1 MQALIRLSLAGLAF
15 LAGLSV
21 GFAAWA
27 EYAVPD
33 IGIRFPDRLASFE
46 LWKGEKYP
54 EAALGHGVEYR
65 APGFAGSVYV
75 YRGGN
80 PSVPDGVT
88 NNLVRSEFAK
98 ARGDIA
104 ALAKMKGDPEPELV
118 GEQPVKAA
126 GIEFL
131 TATYRMQRN
140 DRAVTSLVGMTGAR
154 GHFIK
159 LRVSVPSAGTVL
171 VTDEI
176 YAFIAAVARLL
187 AKSSSVIDG
196 FPVMAT
202 TSAR

>member
-15 LAGLSV
+15 LAGL
-21 GFAAWA
+21 GAWTAAWA
-27 EYAVPD
+27 EYVVAD
-33 IGIRFPDRLASFE
+33 IGVRFPDRLASFD

-54 EAALGHGVEYR
+54 KAELGHGVEYR

-80 PSVPDGVT
+80 ASIPDGVAST
-88 NNLVRSEFAK
+88 LVRSEFAK

-118 GEQPVKAA
+118 AEQPIKAA
-126 GIEFL
+126 GVAFL
-131 TATYRMQRN
+131 AATYRMQRN

-159 LRVSVPSAGTVL
+159 LRISVPAAGTVP
-171 VTDEI
+171 VTDEM
-176 YAFIAAVARLL
+176 YAFVAAVAGLL
-187 AKSSSVIDG
+187 AKSSSAIDRP
-196 FPVMAT
+196 PVMVI
-202 TSAR
+202 TSTR